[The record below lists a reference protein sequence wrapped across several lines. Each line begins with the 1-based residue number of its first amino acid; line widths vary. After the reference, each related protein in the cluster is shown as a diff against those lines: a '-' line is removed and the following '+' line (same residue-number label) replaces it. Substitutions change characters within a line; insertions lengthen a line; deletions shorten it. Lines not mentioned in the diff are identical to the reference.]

1 MVITYLHSVI
11 KHLLKAY
18 YKSGSMFEG
27 ANTRHSI
34 QRKRYIDKKGEMKL
48 CNGYRGVYRV
58 VYGGT
63 HTKHKKTP

>member
-1 MVITYLHSVI
+1 
-11 KHLLKAY
+11 
-18 YKSGSMFEG
+18 MFEG